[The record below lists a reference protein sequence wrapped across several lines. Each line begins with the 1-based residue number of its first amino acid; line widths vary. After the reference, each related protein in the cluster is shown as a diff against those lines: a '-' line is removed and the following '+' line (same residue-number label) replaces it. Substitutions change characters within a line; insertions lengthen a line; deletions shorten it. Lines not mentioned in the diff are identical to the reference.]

1 MNMNSTSMSRP
12 DLGPVSVPDGQVGAW
27 RVETFQVSEDE
38 AKWHNMRCDLKRQRL
53 FRIQPGT
60 YRRLVHENGLLM
72 MSNTPMEV
80 WTNREALRRATGRV
94 LINGLG
100 LGMLLEAMLAK
111 PDVTYVRVIE
121 KEADVIALV
130 GPQFAHDP
138 RVEIVLADALDY
150 RPARGERFDFVWH
163 DIWPDVSS
171 DNLPQMTQLA
181 RRYGQ
186 RTKAQGFWAWDLIGL

>member
-1 MNMNSTSMSRP
+1 MSRP

-38 AKWHNMRCDLKRQRL
+38 AQWHNLRCDLNRQRL
-53 FRIQPGT
+53 FRIHPGT

-100 LGMLLEAMLAK
+100 LGMLLEAILAK
-111 PDVTYVRVIE
+111 PDVGYVRVIE

-130 GPQFAHDP
+130 GPQFTHDP
-138 RVEIVLADALDY
+138 RVEIVHADALDY

-163 DIWPDVSS
+163 DIWPDIST

-186 RTKAQGFWAWDLIGL
+186 RTKAQGFWARDLIGL